1 MQFLTVQYT
10 DIVSSSSWKGER
22 RDQKQSLQPCK
33 YAPMGCL
40 VRMMGENLVFHE
52 EKCIVE
58 RLKVTTEKL
67 QVLEKQIKPLL
78 IQAQETQS
86 LATTVS
92 HCAPVTFKFKHLVEG
107 KSVPFYSHPDG
118 YKFLL
123 SIRCNIK
130 PQPTASIR
138 VHIMQGEHDDR
149 LLWPFQGVIHF
160 EMLNQLEDR
169 SHKQGSAKFK
179 ERKATMRKAS
189 MRNMRVPLG
198 QEKNEEGCGE
208 DLVIDGKHYVSGGY
222 VYIRIKEVTVEGLST
237 PWLNDRLVV
246 VTK

>member
-1 MQFLTVQYT
+1 MQFKTARYT
-10 DIVSSSSWKGER
+10 DIGSRCSRKGEQ
-22 RDQKQSLQPCK
+22 RDLDQNLQPCK

-40 VRMMGENLVFHE
+40 VRMMGENLVLHE

-58 RLKVTTEKL
+58 RLKVTTEKI
-67 QVLEKQIKPLL
+67 QVLEKQIKALL
-78 IQAQETQS
+78 IQAQESLS
-86 LATTVS
+86 LATTVG

-138 VHIMQGEHDDR
+138 VHIMQGEHDDS
-149 LLWPFQGVIHF
+149 LLWPFQSVIHF

-179 ERKATMRKAS
+179 ERKATMR
-189 MRNMRVPLG
+189 NVRVPLG
-198 QEKNEEGCGE
+198 QEKNEEG
-208 DLVIDGKHYVSGGY
+208 
-222 VYIRIKEVTVEGLST
+222 
-237 PWLNDRLVV
+237 
-246 VTK
+246 